1 MSRIKYSVPSRRR
14 RKKILKQASGYHG
27 ARHRLVKTAKEARR
41 HALDYAYIGR
51 RLRKRQMR
59 RLWIQRINA
68 AARANGMSYS
78 TFMDGLRK
86 AGIEVDRKMLADLAV
101 KDATVFAGLVES
113 AKKAVAA

>member
-27 ARHRLVKTAKEARR
+27 ARHRLIKTAKEARR

-78 TFMDGLRK
+78 TFMNGLRK
-86 AGIEVDRKMLADLAV
+86 AGIEIDRKVLSELAV
-101 KDATVFAGLVES
+101 NEPDAFS
-113 AKKAVAA
+113 AILERVKKASV